1 MKDPHNETPAAPPN
15 LNEAAHNIEAEQ
27 NEQSIPNTASRSPLT
42 LKTPAAQ
49 PAASSEELPESG
61 SAQSVIVPKPAAA
74 PTPTPAKVAIS
85 QKPDTA
91 QPAPTP
97 APSISIDPDSG
108 PSVALLVVDALAAAI
123 AIAFTVLLVQD
134 TLPFL
139 K

>member
-15 LNEAAHNIEAEQ
+15 FNEAAHNIEAEQ

-91 QPAPTP
+91 QPAP
-97 APSISIDPDSG
+97 SISIDPDSG

>member
-1 MKDPHNETPAAPPN
+1 MMNDPHNETPAAPPS

-27 NEQSIPNTASRSPLT
+27 NLLNTASRSPLT
-42 LKTPAAQ
+42 LKKSAAQ
-49 PAASSEELPESG
+49 PAASSEELPEST
-61 SAQSVIVPKPAAA
+61 SAQSVIAPKPAAA

-85 QKPDTA
+85 QKQDTA

-108 PSVALLVVDALAAAI
+108 PSVTLLVVDALAAAI